1 MAFVLID
8 VIVLVSTLYAWGK
21 GTNPTTSSVLTS
33 NGAYAELTFCGY
45 HSNSALFFSE
55 LVYKGLLVTTACYL
69 SFKTRNVAGVIAGS
83 KVLLVTVYNI
93 AFTCGVIILITHSLS
108 NVDTIVISEAM
119 GICFCVITTAVLLV
133 LPIYHQILFVGDDAA
148 HDGVMDEVMRS
159 KPDRSFVSDVG
170 RRSEV
175 VYPDNVEIRRG
186 VSERLGL
193 G

>member
-1 MAFVLID
+1 M
-8 VIVLVSTLYAWGK
+8 
-21 GTNPTTSSVLTS
+21 
-33 NGAYAELTFCGY
+33 
-45 HSNSALFFSE
+45 
-55 LVYKGLLVTTACYL
+55 TTACYL

-186 VSERLGL
+186 VSEHLGWGVRKL
-193 G
+193 FKV